1 MLVSIGFS
9 LALILSLLSMS
20 LFLSFG
26 QKCDIVIL
34 GVCNLLLIIQVIHLR
49 VSQRRN
55 FNFWNMFELLRFL
68 RTLGNR
74 LCALCFTRWLLEWRV
89 DYYDLNMK
97 RPPEAN
103 VLSLFER
110 WWKVSEVMPTWGIIN
125 SGRESLKVKPG
136 LPSFTF
142 SVSYVS

>member
-97 RPPEAN
+97 RPQRLMCYHYLRGGRKFQRWCLPGE
-103 VLSLFER
+103 LSIQGGNL
-110 WWKVSEVMPTWGIIN
+110 
-125 SGRESLKVKPG
+125 
-136 LPSFTF
+136 
-142 SVSYVS
+142 